1 VGPNGAGKST
11 SIAVLLGLYAP
22 DDGELRLFG
31 ESQADALALRQRIG
45 VMPERAGFYD
55 WMNANDYLAWYAGFY
70 GALQQRV
77 SDLLTLVGLG
87 DSGVRPI
94 GQFSRGMQQRLAL
107 ARALVQAQAPEL
119 LILDEP
125 TSGLDPRRRRE
136 IHDLLL
142 QLARERQ
149 VGVLLC
155 IHLLDDVE
163 RLCNRVGILDHGPTV
178 TEARLSDLLGRA
190 ASGLRFR
197 LRMSRVPDGQSL
209 PQGVRVLDHEG
220 DWWRLAIGAAAAS
233 RLPEIWQALTS
244 LGWGL
249 TEIHAEGGG
258 LEADYLK
265 LTSGSDQPITKVA
278 A

>member
-45 VMPERAGFYD
+45 VMPECAGFYD

-107 ARALVQAQAPEL
+107 ARALVHAPEL